1 MDIFIFIFI
10 FGKMLR
16 VINILIRIDMN
27 YRRSRKYQIHFE
39 RYVRVRKYF
48 FKNRFSFFPFDN
60 QKGRFLKTLLVK

>member
-39 RYVRVRKYF
+39 RYVRVKKCFLRIDSPF
-48 FKNRFSFFPFDN
+48 FLSTIKKDDSLR
-60 QKGRFLKTLLVK
+60 LLW

>member
-39 RYVRVRKYF
+39 RYVRNGYSYSY
-48 FKNRFSFFPFDN
+48 N
-60 QKGRFLKTLLVK
+60 